1 MSYQFERQ
9 QHLGGELEKLIDVK
23 DFSRRQAHNDVRF
36 DALEM
41 DQYNELHSA
50 VRQLVE
56 NATDAREMGH
66 ALVDHLSNL
75 DEMLISQ
82 EDLNRDTQDTVLHTR
97 MVGVKSVFA
106 RLQRAVRQTCR
117 ATAKQVELH
126 LSGGETPMDSDA
138 LIRIV
143 DPLMHLLRNAID
155 HGIED
160 AETRLRN
167 GKAATGNVYL
177 DFQREGNDVVI
188 NCRDDGAGLNYDAI
202 RHAAEERDLIGPG
215 VSLDALKQLIL
226 RANFSTRAQTSQVS
240 GRGIGLDAVHNSV
253 LTLGGTMTVESESG
267 QGCNFEIRLP
277 FNLISSHALLVRAG
291 QNVVALASR
300 GVKQIVH
307 ASDGEMRRFGDK
319 TVFQIG
325 ADVYPAT
332 TLEAVIGDNEERRD
346 GDRRSSRPVVL
357 AHTDEGVT
365 AVSVESV
372 IGSRDLVVKSLG
384 KLLPKF
390 RGVVG
395 ATILGDG
402 HVAAVIDLPDIL
414 SNRDAGADFDS
425 AIATDLPTDS
435 NSGFVLVV
443 DDSLSARRALA
454 QFMQDSGYR
463 VRTARDGLEATRLL
477 EDARP
482 VLVLAD
488 LEMPRMNGIELTVH
502 LRTTPKT
509 ADVPVIMITS
519 RSTSKHREQAQS
531 AGVNAYFTKPY
542 SETKLI
548 DTVRDLIREQEVKRS
563 DRPAA

>member
-1 MSYQFERQ
+1 
-9 QHLGGELEKLIDVK
+9 
-23 DFSRRQAHNDVRF
+23 
-36 DALEM
+36 
-41 DQYNELHSA
+41 
-50 VRQLVE
+50 
-56 NATDAREMGH
+56 
-66 ALVDHLSNL
+66 
-75 DEMLISQ
+75 
-82 EDLNRDTQDTVLHTR
+82 
-97 MVGVKSVFA
+97 
-106 RLQRAVRQTCR
+106 
-117 ATAKQVELH
+117 
-126 LSGGETPMDSDA
+126 
-138 LIRIV
+138 V

-177 DFQREGNDVVI
+177 DFQQEGNDVVI

-202 RHAAEERDLIGPG
+202 RHAAEERDLIGPD
-215 VSLDALKQLIL
+215 VSLDALKQIIL

-240 GRGIGLDAVHNSV
+240 GRGIGLDAVHDSV

-267 QGCNFEIRLP
+267 QGCNFEMRLP

-291 QNVVALASR
+291 ANVVALASR

-307 ASDGEMRRFGDK
+307 GSDGEMRRFGGK
-319 TVFQIG
+319 TVFQVG
-325 ADVYPAT
+325 DDMYPAT
-332 TLEAVIGDNEERRD
+332 TLEAVIGDNDERRD
-346 GDRRSSRPVVL
+346 GGRRSRPVVL

-372 IGSRDLVVKSLG
+372 VGSRDLVVKSLG

-402 HVAAVIDLPDIL
+402 HVAPVIDLPDIL
-414 SNRDAGADFDS
+414 SNRDIGVDVNS
-425 AIATDLPTDS
+425 AIATDVPADS

-482 VLVLAD
+482 ALVLAD

-502 LRTTPKT
+502 LRATPKT

-531 AGVNAYFTKPY
+531 AGVNAYLTKPY

-548 DTVRDLIREQEVKRS
+548 DTVRALIREQEAKRS
-563 DRPAA
+563 DCPAA